1 MSLFVGDS
9 EVKKMNDYI
18 FTIEIS
24 TKDGSN
30 VRQKNIIVS
39 AENAEIA
46 YDKVINK
53 VCAGNYVIHNLVDV
67 KKL

>member
-1 MSLFVGDS
+1 
-9 EVKKMNDYI
+9 MNDYI

-30 VRQKNIIVS
+30 ARQKNVIVS

-53 VCAGNYVIHNLVDV
+53 ASAGNYVIHNLVDV

>member
-18 FTIEIS
+18 FTIEVS
-24 TKDGSN
+24 NKDGSN
-30 VRQKNIIVS
+30 ARQKNIIVS

-53 VCAGNYVIHNLVDV
+53 VGAGDYVIHNLVDV